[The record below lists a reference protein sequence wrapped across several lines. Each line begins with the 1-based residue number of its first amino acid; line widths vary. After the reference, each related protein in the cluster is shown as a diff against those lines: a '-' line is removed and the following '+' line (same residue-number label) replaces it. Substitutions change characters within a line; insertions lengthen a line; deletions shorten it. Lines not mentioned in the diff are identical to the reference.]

1 MLVHFKTNL
10 KMSSSKKYHFKFYD
24 WEEKL
29 RDKPFLR
36 QPFGDEW
43 EVYTWGQVGLMARK
57 LATGLK
63 SLGLPKG
70 SHIGLM
76 SKNCR
81 EWIIADLAIIM
92 SGYVSVPFFPN
103 LKSHEIKNLLE
114 FGDVKALF
122 MGKVEDWE
130 EIKKGVSEE
139 MPIIAFPHYEGNSKI
154 ETGYQWDEFINQ
166 FETQKENYHPN
177 ADDTWTI
184 IFTSGTTGNPKG
196 VVLTYDINQN
206 TDVMY
211 SEEYNPLQVD
221 FEGNNSFFSYLPM
234 NHIAERIAV
243 EFTTFKNGGVISFTE
258 SIDTFVKNLSDVQP
272 SVFFGVPRIYTKFQL
287 GILSKFSQKKLD
299 LLLSIPF
306 LSSLIKKKIRKSLG
320 LSNAKVIISGAAAMQ
335 VAQRN
340 WFRKIGVNIT
350 IGYGMTENC
359 AITTQIPGSN
369 FDKPGS
375 VGTVQPNVEIKI
387 DEESEEVLMRG
398 PYVMVGYYNDIET
411 TNRTIRNGWLHTG
424 DKGKIDADGHLY
436 ITGRVKDTFK
446 TSKGEFIDPAKIEAK
461 FGEVEYF
468 GQMCIVGLGVPQ
480 PIMLVNISDLGKKL
494 EKEELIERL
503 ENKLESVN
511 STLFNYLRVST
522 IVICKDEWTPQNEI
536 LTPTM
541 KIKRGNVD
549 KMYMSKY
556 DEWHHSN
563 DKVIWE

>member
-1 MLVHFKTNL
+1 
-10 KMSSSKKYHFKFYD
+10 MSSTKKYHFKFYD
-24 WEEKL
+24 WEDKL

-36 QPFGDEW
+36 QPFGDQW
-43 EVYTWGQVGLMARK
+43 EVYTWGQVGLIARK

-103 LKSHEIKNLLE
+103 LKSHEIKNLLD

-154 ETGYQWDEFINQ
+154 ETGYEWEEFINR
-166 FETQKENYHPN
+166 FEPQKENYHPN

-184 IFTSGTTGNPKG
+184 IFTSGTTGDPKG

-211 SEEYNPLQVD
+211 TEEYNPLCVD

-234 NHIAERIAV
+234 NHIAERIAI

-320 LSNAKVIISGAAAMQ
+320 FSNAKVIISGAAAMQ
-335 VAQRN
+335 VSQRN

-369 FDKPGS
+369 FNKPGS

-387 DEESEEVLMRG
+387 DKDTEEVLMKG
-398 PYVMVGYYNDIET
+398 PYVMAGYYNDIET
-411 TNRTIRNGWLHTG
+411 TNRTIKSGWLHTG

-446 TSKGEFIDPAKIEAK
+446 SSKGEFIDPAKIEAK

-468 GQMCIVGLGVPQ
+468 SQMCIVGLGVPQ

-503 ENKLESVN
+503 KNKLESVN

-556 DEWHHSN
+556 NEWHHSN
-563 DKVIWE
+563 YKVIWE

>member
-1 MLVHFKTNL
+1 
-10 KMSSSKKYHFKFYD
+10 MSGNEKYNFKFYD

-36 QPFGDEW
+36 QPFGDKW
-43 EVYTWGQVGLMARK
+43 EVYTWGEAGVMARK

-122 MGKVEDWE
+122 MGKVEDWD
-130 EIKKGVSEE
+130 EIKKGISES
-139 MPIIAFPHYEGNSKI
+139 MPIIAFPHYENNSKI
-154 ETGYQWDEFINQ
+154 DRGYQWNDFIEKHQ
-166 FETQKENYHPN
+166 PQQENYHPN
-177 ADDTWTI
+177 VDDIWTI

-196 VVLTYDINQN
+196 VVLNFDINQN

-211 SEEYNPLQVD
+211 TEDYNPLCVD
-221 FEGNNSFFSYLPM
+221 FDGNNSFFSYLPM
-234 NHIAERIAV
+234 NHIAERIAI
-243 EFTTFKNGGVISFTE
+243 EFTTFKHGGVISFTE
-258 SIDTFVKNLSDVQP
+258 SIDSFVKNLSEVQP

-306 LSSLIKKKIRKSLG
+306 ISSLIKKKMQRALG
-320 LSNAKVIISGAAAMQ
+320 LSKSKVVISGAAAMQ
-335 VAQRN
+335 IAQRN

-359 AITTQIPGSN
+359 AITTQLPGAN
-369 FDKPGS
+369 FSKPGS
-375 VGTVQPNVEIKI
+375 VGKVQPNVEIKI
-387 DEESEEVLMRG
+387 DEESEEILMRG
-398 PYVMVGYYNDIET
+398 PYVMLGYYNDPET
-411 TNRTIRNGWLHTG
+411 TNNTIKNGWLHTG
-424 DKGKIDADGHLY
+424 DKGKIDSDGHLY

-446 TSKGEFIDPAKIEAK
+446 TSKGEFIDPAKIEAL

-468 GQMCIVGLGVPQ
+468 GQMCVVGLGVPQ
-480 PIMLVNISDLGKKL
+480 PLMLVNISDIGKKL
-494 EKEELIERL
+494 SKEELINEL
-503 ENKLESVN
+503 EKKLETVN
-511 STLFNYLRVST
+511 SEIFNYLRVST
-522 IVICKDEWTPQNEI
+522 IVICKNEWTPQNEI

-549 KMYMSKY
+549 KMYMSEY
-556 DEWHHSN
+556 NSWHNSS
-563 DKVIWE
+563 DKIIWE

>member
-1 MLVHFKTNL
+1 
-10 KMSSSKKYHFKFYD
+10 MSNSNKYHFRFYD

-29 RDKPFLR
+29 KDKPFLR

-92 SGYVSVPFFPN
+92 AGYVSVPFFPN

-122 MGKVEDWE
+122 MGKVENWD
-130 EIKKGVSEE
+130 EIKNGINNEIPV
-139 MPIIAFPHYEGNSKI
+139 IAFPHYKGNSKI
-154 ETGYQWDEFINQ
+154 DRGYQWNDFINQ
-166 FETQKENYHPN
+166 FEAQKENYHPN
-177 ADDTWTI
+177 IDDIWTI

-196 VVLTYDINQN
+196 VILTFGINQN
-206 TDVMY
+206 TDIMY
-211 SEEYNPLQVD
+211 TKEYNPLGVD

-234 NHIAERIAV
+234 NHIAERIAI
-243 EFTTFKNGGVISFTE
+243 EFTSFKNGGVISFTE
-258 SIDTFVKNLSDVQP
+258 SIDTFIKNLSDVQP

-287 GILSKFSQKKLD
+287 GILSKFNQKKLD

-306 LSSLIKKKIRKSLG
+306 LSSLIKKKIQKSLG
-320 LSNAKVIISGAAAMQ
+320 LSNAKVIVSGAAAMQ

-340 WFRKIGVNIT
+340 WFRKIGINIT

-359 AITTQIPGSN
+359 AITTQIPGTN
-369 FDKPGS
+369 FNKPGS

-387 DEESEEVLMRG
+387 DEETEEVLMRG
-398 PYVMVGYYNDIET
+398 PYVMAGYYNDIET
-411 TNRTIRNGWLHTG
+411 TNKTIKNGWLHTG

-468 GQMCIVGLGVPQ
+468 GQMCVVGLGVPQ

-494 EKEELIERL
+494 EKEELIEKL

-511 STLFNYLRVST
+511 STLFNYLRIST

-556 DEWHHSN
+556 DEWHHTN
-563 DKVIWE
+563 EKVIWE

>member
-1 MLVHFKTNL
+1 
-10 KMSSSKKYHFKFYD
+10 MSSNKKYHFRFYD

-36 QPFGDEW
+36 QPFGDKW
-43 EVYTWGQVGLMARK
+43 EVYTWGEAGLMARK

-92 SGYVSVPFFPN
+92 AGYVSVPFFPN

-122 MGKVEDWE
+122 MGKVEDWD
-130 EIKKGVSEE
+130 EIKKGIAES
-139 MPIIAFPHYEGNSKI
+139 MPIIAFPHYENNSKI
-154 ETGYQWDEFINQ
+154 DKGYQWYDFIEKQ
-166 FETQKENYHPN
+166 EAQKENYHPSL
-177 ADDTWTI
+177 DDIWTI

-196 VVLTYDINQN
+196 VVLNFDINQN

-211 SEEYNPLQVD
+211 TKDYNPLCVD
-221 FEGNNSFFSYLPM
+221 FDGNNSFFSYLPM
-234 NHIAERIAV
+234 NHIAERIAI
-243 EFTTFKNGGVISFTE
+243 EFTTFKHGGVISFTE
-258 SIDTFVKNLSDVQP
+258 SIDSFVKNLSEVQP

-299 LLLSIPF
+299 LFLSIPIV
-306 LSSLIKKKIRKSLG
+306 SSLIKKKMQKALG
-320 LSNAKVIISGAAAMQ
+320 LSKAKVVISGAAAMQ
-335 VAQRN
+335 IPQRN
-340 WFRKIGVNIT
+340 WFRSIGVNIT

-359 AITTQIPGSN
+359 AITTQLPGTN
-369 FDKPGS
+369 FSKPGS
-375 VGTVQPNVEIKI
+375 VGKIQPNVEIKI
-387 DEESEEVLMRG
+387 DQESEEILMRG
-398 PYVMVGYYNDIET
+398 PYVMLGYYNDPET
-411 TNRTIRNGWLHTG
+411 TNNTIKNGWLHTG
-424 DKGKIDADGHLY
+424 DKGKIDSDGHLY

-446 TSKGEFIDPAKIEAK
+446 TSKGEFIDPAKIEAL

-468 GQMCIVGLGVPQ
+468 GQMCVVGLGVPQ
-480 PIMLVNISDLGKKL
+480 PLMLVNISDIGKKL
-494 EKEELIERL
+494 NKEELIIEL
-503 ENKLESVN
+503 EKKLEIVN
-511 STLFNYLRVST
+511 SKIFNYLRLST
-522 IVICKDEWTPQNEI
+522 VVICKNEWTPQNEI

-549 KMYMSKY
+549 KMYMNEY
-556 DEWHHSN
+556 NNWHNSN

>member
-1 MLVHFKTNL
+1 
-10 KMSSSKKYHFKFYD
+10 MSNSNKYHFRFYD
-24 WEEKL
+24 WEEKHK
-29 RDKPFLR
+29 DKPFLR

-92 SGYVSVPFFPN
+92 AGYVSVPFFPN

-122 MGKVEDWE
+122 MGKVENWD
-130 EIKKGVSEE
+130 EIKNGINNEIPV
-139 MPIIAFPHYEGNSKI
+139 IAFPHYKGNSKI
-154 ETGYQWDEFINQ
+154 DRGYQWNDFINQ
-166 FETQKENYHPN
+166 FEAQKENYHPN
-177 ADDTWTI
+177 IDDIWTI

-196 VVLTYDINQN
+196 VILTFGINQN
-206 TDVMY
+206 TDIMY
-211 SEEYNPLQVD
+211 TKEYNPLGVD

-234 NHIAERIAV
+234 NHIAERIAI
-243 EFTTFKNGGVISFTE
+243 EFTSFKNGGVISFTE
-258 SIDTFVKNLSDVQP
+258 SIDTFIKNLSDVQP

-287 GILSKFSQKKLD
+287 GILSKFNQKKLD

-306 LSSLIKKKIRKSLG
+306 LSSLIKKKIQKSLG
-320 LSNAKVIISGAAAMQ
+320 LSNAKVIVSGAAAMQ

-340 WFRKIGVNIT
+340 WFRKIGINIT

-359 AITTQIPGSN
+359 AITTQIPGTN
-369 FDKPGS
+369 FNKPGS

-387 DEESEEVLMRG
+387 DKETEEVLMRG
-398 PYVMVGYYNDIET
+398 PYVMAGYYNDIET
-411 TNRTIRNGWLHTG
+411 TNKTIKNGWLHTG

-468 GQMCIVGLGVPQ
+468 GQMCVVGLGVPQ

-494 EKEELIERL
+494 EKKELIEKL

-511 STLFNYLRVST
+511 STLFNYLRIST

-549 KMYMSKY
+549 KMYMGKY
-556 DEWHHSN
+556 DEWHHTN
-563 DKVIWE
+563 EKVIWE

>member
-1 MLVHFKTNL
+1 
-10 KMSSSKKYHFKFYD
+10 MSSSNKYHFRFYD
-24 WEEKL
+24 WEEKF

-36 QPFGDEW
+36 QPFGDNW
-43 EVYTWGQVGLMARK
+43 EVYTWGEAGHMARK

-63 SLGLPKG
+63 SLGLEKG

-92 SGYVSVPFFPN
+92 AGYVSVPFFPN
-103 LKSHEIKNLLE
+103 LKSQEIKNLLD

-122 MGKVEDWE
+122 MGKIENWD
-130 EIKKGVSEE
+130 EIKNGVDNE
-139 MPIIAFPHYEGNSKI
+139 MPIITFPHYEGNSKI
-154 ETGYQWDEFINQ
+154 DRGFQWNDFINQ
-166 FETQKENYHPN
+166 FDAQKENYHPSM
-177 ADDTWTI
+177 DDIWTI

-196 VVLTYDINQN
+196 VVLTFGINQS

-211 SEEYNPLQVD
+211 TKEYNPLCVD

-258 SIDTFVKNLSDVQP
+258 SIDTFIKNLSEVQP

-287 GILSKFSQKKLD
+287 GILSKFSQRKLD
-299 LLLSIPF
+299 FLLSIPF
-306 LSSLIKKKIRKSLG
+306 LSSIIKKKIQKGLG
-320 LSNAKVIISGAAAMQ
+320 LSNAKVVVSGAAAMQ
-335 VAQRN
+335 IAQRN

-359 AITTQIPGSN
+359 AITTQLPGSN
-369 FDKPGS
+369 TNKPGS
-375 VGTVQPNVEIKI
+375 VGKVQPNVEIKI
-387 DEESEEVLMRG
+387 DEGSEEVLMKG
-398 PYVMVGYYNDIET
+398 PYVMLGYYNDLET
-411 TNRTIRNGWLHTG
+411 TNNTIKNGWLHTG
-424 DKGKIDADGHLY
+424 DKGKIDDDGHLY

-446 TSKGEFIDPAKIEAK
+446 TSKGEFIDPAKIEAL
-461 FGEVEYF
+461 FGEVKYF
-468 GQMCIVGLGVPQ
+468 GQMCVVGLGIPQ
-480 PIMLVNISDLGKKL
+480 PIMLVNISDIGKKL
-494 EKEELIERL
+494 TKNELIDKL
-503 ENKLESVN
+503 ENKLSSVN
-511 STLFNYLRVST
+511 SKAFNYLRVST

-549 KMYMSKY
+549 KMYMDKY
-556 DEWHHSN
+556 DEWHHSE
-563 DKVIWE
+563 KKIIWE

>member
-1 MLVHFKTNL
+1 
-10 KMSSSKKYHFKFYD
+10 MSNSNKYHFRFYD

-29 RDKPFLR
+29 KDKPFLR

-92 SGYVSVPFFPN
+92 AGYVSVPFFPN

-122 MGKVEDWE
+122 MGKVENWD
-130 EIKKGVSEE
+130 EIKNGINNEIPV
-139 MPIIAFPHYEGNSKI
+139 IAFPHYKGNSKI
-154 ETGYQWDEFINQ
+154 DRGYQWNDFINQ
-166 FETQKENYHPN
+166 FEAQKENYHPN
-177 ADDTWTI
+177 IDDIWTI

-196 VVLTYDINQN
+196 VILTFGINQN
-206 TDVMY
+206 TDIMY
-211 SEEYNPLQVD
+211 TKEYNPLGVD

-234 NHIAERIAV
+234 NHIAERIAI
-243 EFTTFKNGGVISFTE
+243 EFTSFKNGGVISFTE
-258 SIDTFVKNLSDVQP
+258 SIDTFIKNLSDVQP

-287 GILSKFSQKKLD
+287 GILSKFNQKKLD

-306 LSSLIKKKIRKSLG
+306 LSSIIKKKIQKSLG
-320 LSNAKVIISGAAAMQ
+320 LSNAKVIVSGAAAMQ

-340 WFRKIGVNIT
+340 WFRKIGINIT

-359 AITTQIPGSN
+359 AITTQIPGTN
-369 FDKPGS
+369 FNKPGS

-387 DEESEEVLMRG
+387 DEETEEVLMRG
-398 PYVMVGYYNDIET
+398 PYVMAGYYNDIET
-411 TNRTIRNGWLHTG
+411 TNKTIKNGWLHTG

-468 GQMCIVGLGVPQ
+468 GQMCVVGLGVPQ

-494 EKEELIERL
+494 EKEELIEKL

-511 STLFNYLRVST
+511 STLFNYLRIST

-556 DEWHHSN
+556 DEWHHTN
-563 DKVIWE
+563 EKVIWE

>member
-1 MLVHFKTNL
+1 
-10 KMSSSKKYHFKFYD
+10 MSNSNKYHFRFYD
-24 WEEKL
+24 WEEKHKY
-29 RDKPFLR
+29 KPFLR

-92 SGYVSVPFFPN
+92 AGYVSVPFFPN

-122 MGKVEDWE
+122 MGKVENWD
-130 EIKKGVSEE
+130 EIKNGINNEIPV
-139 MPIIAFPHYEGNSKI
+139 IAFPHYKGNSKI
-154 ETGYQWDEFINQ
+154 DRGYQWNDFINQ
-166 FETQKENYHPN
+166 FEAQKENYHPN
-177 ADDTWTI
+177 IDDIWTI

-196 VVLTYDINQN
+196 VILTFGINQN
-206 TDVMY
+206 TDIMY
-211 SEEYNPLQVD
+211 TEEYNPLGVD

-234 NHIAERIAV
+234 NHIAERIAI
-243 EFTTFKNGGVISFTE
+243 EFTSFKNGGVISFTE
-258 SIDTFVKNLSDVQP
+258 SIDTFIKNLSDVQP

-287 GILSKFSQKKLD
+287 GILSKFNQKKLD

-306 LSSLIKKKIRKSLG
+306 LSSLIKKKIQKSLG
-320 LSNAKVIISGAAAMQ
+320 LSNAKVIVSGAAAMQ

-340 WFRKIGVNIT
+340 WFRKIGINIT

-359 AITTQIPGSN
+359 AITTQIPGTN
-369 FDKPGS
+369 FNKPGS

-387 DEESEEVLMRG
+387 DKVTEEVLMRG
-398 PYVMVGYYNDIET
+398 PYVMAGYYNDIET
-411 TNRTIRNGWLHTG
+411 TNKTIKNGWLHTG

-468 GQMCIVGLGVPQ
+468 GQMCVVGLGVPQ

-494 EKEELIERL
+494 EKKELIEKL

-511 STLFNYLRVST
+511 STLFNYLRIST
-522 IVICKDEWTPQNEI
+522 IVICIDEWTPQNEI

-549 KMYMSKY
+549 KMYMGKY
-556 DEWHHSN
+556 DEWHHTN
-563 DKVIWE
+563 EKVIWE

>member
-1 MLVHFKTNL
+1 
-10 KMSSSKKYHFKFYD
+10 MSNSNKYHFRFYD
-24 WEEKL
+24 WEEKHK
-29 RDKPFLR
+29 DKPFLR

-92 SGYVSVPFFPN
+92 AGYVSVPFFPN

-122 MGKVEDWE
+122 MGKVENWD
-130 EIKKGVSEE
+130 EIKNGINNEIPV
-139 MPIIAFPHYEGNSKI
+139 IAFPHYEGNSKI
-154 ETGYQWDEFINQ
+154 DRGYQWNDFINQ
-166 FETQKENYHPN
+166 FEAQKENYHPN
-177 ADDTWTI
+177 IDDIWTI

-196 VVLTYDINQN
+196 VILTFGINQN
-206 TDVMY
+206 TDIMY
-211 SEEYNPLQVD
+211 TKEYNPLGVD

-234 NHIAERIAV
+234 NHIAERIAI
-243 EFTTFKNGGVISFTE
+243 EFTSFKNGGVISFTE
-258 SIDTFVKNLSDVQP
+258 SIDTFIKNLSDVQP

-287 GILSKFSQKKLD
+287 GILSKFNQKKLD

-306 LSSLIKKKIRKSLG
+306 LSSLIKKKIQKSLG
-320 LSNAKVIISGAAAMQ
+320 LSNAKVIVSGAAAMQ

-340 WFRKIGVNIT
+340 WFRKIGINIT

-359 AITTQIPGSN
+359 AITTQIPGTN
-369 FDKPGS
+369 FNKPGS

-387 DEESEEVLMRG
+387 DEETEEVLMRG
-398 PYVMVGYYNDIET
+398 PYVMAGYYNDIET
-411 TNRTIRNGWLHTG
+411 TNKTIKNGWLHTG

-468 GQMCIVGLGVPQ
+468 GQMCVVGLGVPQ

-494 EKEELIERL
+494 EKEELIEKL

-511 STLFNYLRVST
+511 STLFNYLRIST

-556 DEWHHSN
+556 DEWHHTN
-563 DKVIWE
+563 EKVIWE

>member
-1 MLVHFKTNL
+1 
-10 KMSSSKKYHFKFYD
+10 MSNSNKYHFRFYD
-24 WEEKL
+24 WEEKHK
-29 RDKPFLR
+29 DKPFLR

-92 SGYVSVPFFPN
+92 AGFVSVPFFPN

-122 MGKVEDWE
+122 MGKVENWD
-130 EIKKGVSEE
+130 EIKNGINNEIPV
-139 MPIIAFPHYEGNSKI
+139 IAFPHYKGNSKI
-154 ETGYQWDEFINQ
+154 DRGYQWNDFINQ
-166 FETQKENYHPN
+166 FEAQKENYHPN
-177 ADDTWTI
+177 IDDIWTI

-196 VVLTYDINQN
+196 VILTFGINQN
-206 TDVMY
+206 TDIMY
-211 SEEYNPLQVD
+211 TKEYNPLGVD

-234 NHIAERIAV
+234 NHIAERIAI
-243 EFTTFKNGGVISFTE
+243 EFTSFKNGGVISFTE
-258 SIDTFVKNLSDVQP
+258 SIDTFIKNLSDVQP

-287 GILSKFSQKKLD
+287 GILSKFNQKKLD

-306 LSSLIKKKIRKSLG
+306 LSSLIKKKIQKSLG
-320 LSNAKVIISGAAAMQ
+320 LSNAKVIVSGAAAMQ

-340 WFRKIGVNIT
+340 WFRKIGINIT

-359 AITTQIPGSN
+359 AITTQIPGTN
-369 FDKPGS
+369 FNKPGS

-387 DEESEEVLMRG
+387 DEETEEVLMRG
-398 PYVMVGYYNDIET
+398 PYVMAGYYNDIET
-411 TNRTIRNGWLHTG
+411 TNKTIKNGWLHTG

-468 GQMCIVGLGVPQ
+468 GQMCVVGLGVPQ

-494 EKEELIERL
+494 EKEELIEKL

-511 STLFNYLRVST
+511 STLFNYLRIST

-556 DEWHHSN
+556 DEWHHTN
-563 DKVIWE
+563 EKVIWE

>member
-1 MLVHFKTNL
+1 
-10 KMSSSKKYHFKFYD
+10 MSSNKKYHFRFYD

-36 QPFGDEW
+36 QPFGDKW
-43 EVYTWGQVGLMARK
+43 EVYTWGEAGLMARK

-92 SGYVSVPFFPN
+92 AGYVSVPFFPN

-122 MGKVEDWE
+122 MGKVEDWD
-130 EIKKGVSEE
+130 EIKKGIAES
-139 MPIIAFPHYEGNSKI
+139 MPIIAFPHYENNSKI
-154 ETGYQWDEFINQ
+154 DKGYQWYDFIEKQ
-166 FETQKENYHPN
+166 EAQKENYHPSL
-177 ADDTWTI
+177 DDIWTI

-196 VVLTYDINQN
+196 VVLNFDINQN

-211 SEEYNPLQVD
+211 TKDYNPLCVD
-221 FEGNNSFFSYLPM
+221 FDGNNSFFSYLPM
-234 NHIAERIAV
+234 NHIAERIAI
-243 EFTTFKNGGVISFTE
+243 EFTTFKHGGVISFTE
-258 SIDTFVKNLSDVQP
+258 SIDSFVKNLSEVQP

-299 LLLSIPF
+299 LFLSIPIV
-306 LSSLIKKKIRKSLG
+306 SSLIKKKMQKALG
-320 LSNAKVIISGAAAMQ
+320 LSKAKVVISGAAAMQ
-335 VAQRN
+335 IAQRN
-340 WFRKIGVNIT
+340 WFRSIGVNIT

-359 AITTQIPGSN
+359 AITTQLPGTN
-369 FDKPGS
+369 FSKPGS
-375 VGTVQPNVEIKI
+375 VGKIQPNVEIKI
-387 DEESEEVLMRG
+387 DQESEEILMRG
-398 PYVMVGYYNDIET
+398 PYVMLGYYNDPET
-411 TNRTIRNGWLHTG
+411 TNNTIKNGWLHTG
-424 DKGKIDADGHLY
+424 DKGKIDSDGHLY

-446 TSKGEFIDPAKIEAK
+446 TSKGEFIDPAKIEAL

-468 GQMCIVGLGVPQ
+468 GQMCVVGLGVPQ
-480 PIMLVNISDLGKKL
+480 PLMLVNISDIGKKL
-494 EKEELIERL
+494 SKEELIIEL
-503 ENKLESVN
+503 EKKLEIVN
-511 STLFNYLRVST
+511 SKIFNYLRVST
-522 IVICKDEWTPQNEI
+522 VVICKNEWTPQNEI

-549 KMYMSKY
+549 KMYMNEY
-556 DEWHHSN
+556 NNWHNSN

>member
-1 MLVHFKTNL
+1 
-10 KMSSSKKYHFKFYD
+10 MSSNKKYHFRFYD

-36 QPFGDEW
+36 QPFGDKW
-43 EVYTWGQVGLMARK
+43 EVYTWGEAGLMARK

-92 SGYVSVPFFPN
+92 AGYVSVPFFPN

-122 MGKVEDWE
+122 MGKVEDWD
-130 EIKKGVSEE
+130 EIKKGIAES
-139 MPIIAFPHYEGNSKI
+139 MPIIAFPHYENNSKI
-154 ETGYQWDEFINQ
+154 DKGYQWYNFIEKQ
-166 FETQKENYHPN
+166 EAQKENYHPSL
-177 ADDTWTI
+177 DDIWTI

-196 VVLTYDINQN
+196 VVLNFDINQN

-211 SEEYNPLQVD
+211 TKDYNPLCVD
-221 FEGNNSFFSYLPM
+221 FDGNNSFFSYLPM
-234 NHIAERIAV
+234 NHIAERIAI
-243 EFTTFKNGGVISFTE
+243 EFTTFKHGGVISFTE
-258 SIDTFVKNLSDVQP
+258 SIDSFVKNLSEVQP

-299 LLLSIPF
+299 LFLSIPIV
-306 LSSLIKKKIRKSLG
+306 SSLIKKKMQKALG
-320 LSNAKVIISGAAAMQ
+320 LSKAKVVISGAAAMQ
-335 VAQRN
+335 IAQRN
-340 WFRKIGVNIT
+340 WFRSIGVNIT

-359 AITTQIPGSN
+359 AITTQLPGTN
-369 FDKPGS
+369 FSKPGS
-375 VGTVQPNVEIKI
+375 VGKIQPNVEIKI
-387 DEESEEVLMRG
+387 DQESEEILMRG
-398 PYVMVGYYNDIET
+398 PYVMLGYYNDPET
-411 TNRTIRNGWLHTG
+411 TNNTIKNGWLHTG
-424 DKGKIDADGHLY
+424 DKGKIDSDGHLY

-446 TSKGEFIDPAKIEAK
+446 TSKGEFIDPAKIEAL

-468 GQMCIVGLGVPQ
+468 GQMCVVGLGVPQ
-480 PIMLVNISDLGKKL
+480 PLMLVNISDIGKKL
-494 EKEELIERL
+494 SKEELIIEL
-503 ENKLESVN
+503 EKKLEIVN
-511 STLFNYLRVST
+511 SKIFNYLRVST
-522 IVICKDEWTPQNEI
+522 VVICKNEWTPQNEI

-549 KMYMSKY
+549 KMYMNEY
-556 DEWHHSN
+556 NNWHNSN

>member
-1 MLVHFKTNL
+1 
-10 KMSSSKKYHFKFYD
+10 MSSGNKYHFKFYD
-24 WEEKL
+24 WEEKF
-29 RDKPFLR
+29 RDRPFLR
-36 QPFGDEW
+36 QPFGDNW
-43 EVYTWGQVGLMARK
+43 EVYTWGEAGQMARK

-63 SLGLPKG
+63 SLGFPQG

-92 SGYVSVPFFPN
+92 AGYVSVPFFPS
-103 LKSHEIKNLLE
+103 LKSYEIKNLLE

-122 MGKVEDWE
+122 MGKVEDWN

-139 MPIIAFPHYEGNSKI
+139 IPVISFPHYLGNSKI
-154 ETGYQWDEFINQ
+154 DRGYQWNDFINQ
-166 FETQKENYHPN
+166 FEAQKENYHPN
-177 ADDTWTI
+177 IDDIWTI

-196 VVLTYDINQN
+196 VVLSFEINQN

-211 SEEYNPLQVD
+211 TKDYNPLCVD

-299 LLLSIPF
+299 FLLSIPF
-306 LSSLIKKKIRKSLG
+306 LSFLIKKKIQKGLG
-320 LSNAKVIISGAAAMQ
+320 LSNAKVIVSGAAAMQ
-335 VAQRN
+335 IAQRN

-359 AITTQIPGSN
+359 AITTQLPGSN
-369 FDKPGS
+369 FIKPGS
-375 VGTVQPNVEIKI
+375 VGKVQPNVEVKI
-387 DEESEEVLMRG
+387 DEESEEILMRG
-398 PYVMVGYYNDIET
+398 PYVMLGYYNDSKT
-411 TNRTIRNGWLHTG
+411 TNSTIKNGWLHTG
-424 DKGKIDADGHLY
+424 DKGKIDDDGYLY

-446 TSKGEFIDPAKIEAK
+446 TSKGEFIDPAKIEAL

-468 GQMCIVGLGVPQ
+468 GQMCVVGLGIPQ
-480 PIMLVNISDLGKKL
+480 PIMLVNISEIGKKL
-494 EKEELIERL
+494 KNNELIEKL
-503 ENKLESVN
+503 ENKLSSVN
-511 STLFNYLRVST
+511 SKVFNYLRVST

-549 KMYMSKY
+549 KMYMEKY

-563 DKVIWE
+563 KNIIWE